1 MSCSCD
7 FCGCPCGCF
16 LKMHI
21 SFSIVGFTK
30 KFILSVWSHKG
41 PSMIFQFRI
50 FVFFEV
56 GLIIFVHMQDESQD
70 YSPQLL
76 NGYGE

>member
-1 MSCSCD
+1 
-7 FCGCPCGCF
+7 
-16 LKMHI
+16 
-21 SFSIVGFTK
+21 
-30 KFILSVWSHKG
+30 
-41 PSMIFQFRI
+41 MIFQFRI

>member
-7 FCGCPCGCF
+7 FCGCPCGWF
-16 LKMHI
+16 LKTHI
-21 SFSIVGFTK
+21 SFSIVVLYK
-30 KFILSVWSHKG
+30 KIYVICLAHKG

-56 GLIIFVHMQDESQD
+56 GLIIFVHMQDESHD

>member
-1 MSCSCD
+1 
-7 FCGCPCGCF
+7 
-16 LKMHI
+16 
-21 SFSIVGFTK
+21 
-30 KFILSVWSHKG
+30 
-41 PSMIFQFRI
+41 MINFQFRI

-56 GLIIFVHMQDESQD
+56 VLIIFVHMQDESQD